1 MSEKFDVIII
11 GAGLSGLL
19 SASLLSRKGLKVCI
33 LEKNKDIGGMIQPF
47 RRNGLSLDTGMN
59 FFGACKKDQ
68 IQYKLFEIFG
78 IADDV
83 LISEISD
90 FELIIDNKKFILP
103 NNFNAF
109 KTQLISYFPE
119 EKKGIIAFIEK
130 IKEISESLIIDN
142 INFTKTFQKY
152 YSESASEFIKTVT
165 KNKELQNLLKFNSL
179 LYGNNFET
187 LPLYIYAAIT
197 GSFLQ
202 SAEMFTKGTKHFIEI
217 IINNIYKNSGII
229 YTNKE
234 VSKIKTEEN
243 KVTYCVCNDGLE
255 YHAKY
260 FLSTIHPQNLLPKI
274 DSALLKSFYRKRI
287 SELPNSKGVL
297 IINVILKEKKII
309 FDKKPKFINSNNE
322 SILVYHPV
330 SGKKKEF
337 SGIIKIMC
345 EDNMFDYEKWVHTK
359 TGRRGKAYYKFKREK
374 AERIILE
381 VEKIVPG
388 FSNAIYK
395 YYVSTPLTFK
405 DFTGSPEGSAY
416 GILKNFNK
424 ISETILPINTKFN
437 NLYLTGQS
445 INFHGL
451 LGVSLTS
458 VSVCSA
464 IMKKK
469 IFD

>member
-47 RRNGLSLDTGMN
+47 KRNGLSLDTGMN

-90 FELIIDNKKFILP
+90 FELILDNKKFILP

-109 KTQLISYFPE
+109 RTQLISYFPE
-119 EKKGIIAFIEK
+119 EKKGIIVFIEK
-130 IKEISESLIIDN
+130 IKEISENLIIDN
-142 INFTKTFQKY
+142 INFSETFQKY
-152 YSESASEFIKTVT
+152 YSESASEFIKSVT
-165 KNKELQNLLKFNSL
+165 KNKELQNILKFNSL

-202 SAEMFTKGTKHFIEI
+202 SAGMFTKGTKHFIEV
-217 IINNIYKNSGII
+217 IINKIYNNSGII

-243 KVTYCVCNDGLE
+243 KVTYCVCNDGSE

-274 DSALLKSFYRKRI
+274 DSALLKLFYRKRI

-297 IINVILKEKKII
+297 IINVILKDKKII

-322 SILVYHPV
+322 SILLYHPV
-330 SGKKKEF
+330 SGKNENF
-337 SGIIKIMC
+337 SEIIKIMC
-345 EDNMFDYEKWVHTK
+345 EDNMIDYEKWVHTK
-359 TGRRGKAYYKFKREK
+359 TGRRGKTYDRLKKEK
-374 AERIILE
+374 AERIFFK

-388 FSNAIYK
+388 FLNAIDK
-395 YYVSTPLTFK
+395 YYISTPLTFK
-405 DFTGSPEGSAY
+405 DFTESPDGSTY

-469 IFD
+469 